1 MKRRLLSIFLLL
13 FSFSFNIIAQEVFWA
28 SKVLEFSS
36 ENIVP
41 FQPSANRTSQILG
54 KPDVLPQFVASGL
67 AWQPAFKKVGN
78 QEFIKVSFDTLIAI
92 KQISIAKNF
101 GEGIIEKIIAYDESR
116 KNHLIYQST
125 DSLISVEK
133 GEMFNVILTEKTP
146 YKVFAIGIFII
157 NKQIDEILQIDAVG
171 ISTFDSPIQAN
182 INIAKNAPD
191 EVIKQNLGKNINTRH
206 QEFAPIISRDGKTL
220 FFTRNYINLLGKA
233 KDQDVWLSKQNEK
246 QQWTK
251 AQNIGLPIN
260 TKDKN
265 AVFAISN
272 DGTEVYLMNKYH
284 KNGKLSSGISHSIK
298 SAGVWSFPEEVK
310 IENYYNQSP
319 NAEFALSPDGNI
331 MIMSIQ
337 RKNTTGKRDL
347 YVSFKRN
354 DIWTEPKNL
363 GKKINTIEHEMT
375 PFLAAD
381 TKTLYFSTRGFPGF
395 GDNDI
400 FKSQRLD
407 DTWTKWTEPENL
419 GPAINTPQW
428 DGYFTLPASGE
439 YAYICSYN
447 GNTNKEDIFKLILPK
462 SARPEPVIMIMGDVL
477 NTTEQEPI
485 ACKILTTLRKSNLK
499 EERIYEPSNG
509 KFNFVFPLG
518 EIIEIEPV
526 AQGYL
531 AMTETLD
538 FSTEKKYREI
548 TLNLHLIPLEV
559 GNKGLLNS
567 LTFSQGEAKLQSAAF
582 KDLDRIIQAM
592 YDFPTLEILFE
603 GHTDNQGDAELNLK
617 LSEDRVSIVKK
628 YMISKG
634 IAANRIKTKGWGQTR
649 PIASN
654 STEDKRKLNRRV
666 EFTIIKK

>member
-101 GEGIIEKIIAYDESR
+101 GEGVIEKIIAYDESR

-133 GEMFNVILTEKTP
+133 GEMFNIILTEKTP
-146 YKVFAIGIFII
+146 YKVFAIGIFIK

-220 FFTRNYINLLGKA
+220 FFTRNYISLLGKA

-363 GKKINTIEHEMT
+363 GKTINTIEHEMT

-419 GPAINTPQW
+419 GPAINTPKW

-462 SARPEPVIMIMGDVL
+462 SARPEPVIMVMGDVL

-603 GHTDNQGDAELNLK
+603 GHTDNQGVAELNLK

-649 PIASN
+649 PIANN